1 MNTTLCLDLNSL
13 KFRNPLDKIKWE
25 KGDCSNIESNITIG
39 FIQANATASSC
50 SNLILGKELVKAT
63 NITTT
68 IKEKWEKIPRYS
80 DYENLEE
87 LYDVDEIDELYYKA
101 SKKRGW

>member
-1 MNTTLCLDLNSL
+1 MMTLNLNHSE
-13 KFRNPLDKIKWE
+13 FINPLDKIKWE
-25 KGDCSNIESNITIG
+25 KGDCSNIESNVTLN

-50 SNLILGKELVKAT
+50 KCNDLTLERELVKAT
-63 NITTT
+63 AITTT
-68 IKEKWEKIPRYS
+68 IKEKWEKTPKYS